1 MPEFKRGDLVRIV
14 QSPARPEMAAG
25 FIGVTGHYGGRR
37 KDGMVLLDLS
47 RTMPTRADLLI
58 YPENLELV
66 GKAKRGR

>member
-1 MPEFKRGDLVRIV
+1 
-14 QSPARPEMAAG
+14 MAAG